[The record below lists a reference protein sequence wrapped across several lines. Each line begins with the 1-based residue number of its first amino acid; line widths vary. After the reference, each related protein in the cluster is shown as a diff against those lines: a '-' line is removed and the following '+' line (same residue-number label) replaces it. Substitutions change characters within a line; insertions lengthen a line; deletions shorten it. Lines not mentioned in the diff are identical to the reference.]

1 MNESPHGSGRGG
13 ISELI
18 YIYLENEAS
27 EEKPPFIRENLELD

>member
-1 MNESPHGSGRGG
+1 MNHPMGVGGEESQ
-13 ISELI
+13 LI